1 MTAEPHDEQGLVD
14 VAVLDDDRDFLQYIE
29 DFLRDEG
36 IYSARVFE
44 RAEDLLESAEARRP
58 DIVLLDMKMG
68 RTRGDEV
75 LERLLQRFPD
85 LCVIIVTG
93 YPSLEDMRATFKKNV
108 FDYLAK
114 PFTLNQLRQ
123 VLANA
128 VERYGFGRA
137 LQDRLRERLGQRIR
151 VLRAERDWSLKDLA
165 AAAKLSVSQIS
176 SIERGANLPSLESL
190 LAIARAFGLKPSQI
204 LQSIDF

>member
-1 MTAEPHDEQGLVD
+1 MTADSQPEQALID
-14 VAVLDDDRDFLQYIE
+14 IAVLDDDRDFLTYIE
-29 DFLRDEG
+29 DLLSDEG
-36 IYSARVFE
+36 HYSVRVFQ
-44 RAEDLLESAEARRP
+44 RAEALYEAAEARRP

-75 LERLLQRFPD
+75 LETLLGRWPG

-128 VERYGFGRA
+128 AENFGLGRA
-137 LQDRLRERLGQRIR
+137 LTDRLRERLGQRIR

-165 AAAKLSVSQIS
+165 AATRLSVSQIS
-176 SIERGANLPSLESL
+176 SIERGANLPSMESL
-190 LAIARAFGLKPSQI
+190 LAIARAFGLKPSQM
-204 LQSIDF
+204 LASIEF

>member
-1 MTAEPHDEQGLVD
+1 MSAGPQELELIEI
-14 VAVLDDDRDFLQYIE
+14 AVLDDDRDFLTYIE
-29 DFLRDEG
+29 DLLADEG
-36 IYSARVFE
+36 QYTVRVFE
-44 RAEDLLESAEARRP
+44 READLFAAVEQRRP

-75 LERLLQRFPD
+75 LEQLLNRWPE

-93 YPSLEDMRATFKKNV
+93 YPSMEDMRTTFKKNV

-114 PFTLNQLRQ
+114 PFTLAQLRQ

-128 VERYGFGRA
+128 AERYGLGRA
-137 LQDRLRERLGQRIR
+137 LTRRLREKLGQKIR

-165 AAAKLSVSQIS
+165 AATRLSVSQIS
-176 SIERGANLPSLESL
+176 SIERGANLPSMESL
-190 LAIARAFGLKPSQI
+190 LAIARAFGMKPSQM
-204 LQSIDF
+204 LASIDF

>member
-1 MTAEPHDEQGLVD
+1 MSEGPQEQELIEI
-14 VAVLDDDRDFLQYIE
+14 AVLDDDRDFLNYIE
-29 DFLRDEG
+29 DLLSDEG
-36 IYSARVFE
+36 LYAVRVFE
-44 RAEDLLESAEARRP
+44 RAEALYEAAEARRP

-75 LERLLQRFPD
+75 LEKLLERWPG
-85 LCVIIVTG
+85 LCVVVVTG

-114 PFTLNQLRQ
+114 PFTLGQLRQ

-128 VERYGFGRA
+128 AERYGLGRA
-137 LQDRLRERLGQRIR
+137 LTGRLREKLGQRIR

-165 AAAKLSVSQIS
+165 AATRLSVSQIS
-176 SIERGANLPSLESL
+176 SIERGANLPSMESL
-190 LAIARAFGLKPSQI
+190 LAIARAFGMKPSQM
-204 LQSIDF
+204 LASIDF

>member
-1 MTAEPHDEQGLVD
+1 MSEGAQEQELID
-14 VAVLDDDRDFLQYIE
+14 IAVLDDDRDFLNYIE
-29 DFLRDEG
+29 DLLSDEG
-36 IYSARVFE
+36 QYAVSVFE
-44 RAEDLLESAEARRP
+44 RAEALFEAAEARRP

-75 LERLLQRFPD
+75 LEELLRRWPE

-114 PFTLNQLRQ
+114 PFTLGQLRQ

-128 VERYGFGRA
+128 AERYGLGRA
-137 LQDRLRERLGQRIR
+137 LTGRLRERLGQRIR
-151 VLRAERDWSLKDLA
+151 VLRAERGWSLKDLA
-165 AAAKLSVSQIS
+165 AATRLSVSQIS
-176 SIERGANLPSLESL
+176 SIERGANLPSMESL
-190 LAIARAFGLKPSQI
+190 LAIARAFGMKPSQM
-204 LQSIDF
+204 LASIDF

>member
-1 MTAEPHDEQGLVD
+1 MTAEGHENQALVD

-44 RAEDLLESAEARRP
+44 RAEDLMEAAEAQRP

-75 LERLLQRFPD
+75 LERLLGRYPD

-114 PFTLNQLRQ
+114 PFTLGQLRQ

-128 VERYGFGRA
+128 VERYGLGRP
-137 LQDRLRERLGQRIR
+137 LQDRLREKLGQRIR

-165 AAAKLSVSQIS
+165 AASKLSVSQIS
-176 SIERGANLPSLESL
+176 SIERGANLPSMESL
-190 LAIARAFGLKPSQI
+190 LAIARAFGMKPSQI
-204 LQSIDF
+204 LASIDF

>member
-1 MTAEPHDEQGLVD
+1 MSEGLQEQELIEI
-14 VAVLDDDRDFLQYIE
+14 AVLDDDRDFLNYIE
-29 DFLRDEG
+29 DLLSDEG
-36 IYSARVFE
+36 LYAVRVFE
-44 RAEDLLESAEARRP
+44 RAEALYEAAEARRP

-75 LERLLQRFPD
+75 LEKLLERWPG
-85 LCVIIVTG
+85 LCVVVVTG

-114 PFTLNQLRQ
+114 PFTLGQLRQ

-128 VERYGFGRA
+128 AERYGLGRA
-137 LQDRLRERLGQRIR
+137 LTERLREKLGQRIR

-165 AAAKLSVSQIS
+165 AATRLSVSQIS
-176 SIERGANLPSLESL
+176 SIERGANLPSMESL
-190 LAIARAFGLKPSQI
+190 LAIARAFGMKPSQM
-204 LQSIDF
+204 LASIDF

>member
-1 MTAEPHDEQGLVD
+1 MTAEAQDQPALVD

-44 RAEDLLESAEARRP
+44 RAEDLLESAEERRP

-75 LERLLQRFPD
+75 LERLLQRFPG

-93 YPSLEDMRATFKKNV
+93 YPSLEDMRATFKMNV
-108 FDYLAK
+108 FDYIAK

-128 VERYGFGRA
+128 VERYGLGRA
-137 LQDRLRERLGQRIR
+137 LQDRLREKLGQRIR

-176 SIERGANLPSLESL
+176 SIERGANLPSMESL